1 MLGGIAQAEV
11 NDQLKDLDE
20 SASQTPG
27 TKWKGVSPSFGNNN
41 NPIYQVFGQQQQQ
54 QHNGDFAPSRPK
66 KNNKNVNNLSQQQK
80 QNFPLM
86 GSLLNLNKLK
96 NAANANKQRN
106 NNINQNNN
114 LKNSLMVDYSN
125 WNNQMNKKQRSELQ
139 GAPSNQ
145 QNVFVLR
152 AVNGK
157 NKHARD
163 DRKNPPASISRVRE
177 PARNLSPPPPH
188 FRPKIQPIF

>member
-27 TKWKGVSPSFGNNN
+27 TKWKGVSPSFGNGNNN

-106 NNINQNNN
+106 NNNNN